1 MDIKI
6 KKLIYP
12 LLTLSILFTI
22 GCDDD
27 KKEESVDSIIG
38 TWTLSAVCG
47 FEDENCSGTCTDVT
61 AMWLEDEGSFSMTF
75 SEGGVGTFVISGE
88 GTDSFSWSGS
98 GPYTLTGDELD
109 GESITVN
116 LSGNSITW
124 NVEDDVCIQYTLTK

>member
-1 MDIKI
+1 M

-88 GTDSFSWSGS
+88 GTDSFTWSASGS
-98 GPYTLTGDELD
+98 GTYTLTDG

-124 NVEDDVCIQYTLTK
+124 NVEDDVCIQFTLTK

>member
-1 MDIKI
+1 M
-6 KKLIYP
+6 KKLIYT

-61 AMWLEDEGSFSMTF
+61 AMWLEDEGSFSITF
-75 SEGGVGTFVISGE
+75 SSDGT
-88 GTDSFSWSGS
+88 GTLNEESFNWSGS
-98 GPYTLTGDELD
+98 GPYTLTAD
-109 GESITVN
+109 GESITIN

-124 NVEDDVCIQYTLTK
+124 NIEYDVCIQFTLTK

>member
-1 MDIKI
+1 M
-6 KKLIYP
+6 KKLIYT

-75 SEGGVGTFVISGE
+75 SSDGTGTLGE
-88 GTDSFSWSGS
+88 NEESFNWSGS
-98 GPYTLTGDELD
+98 GPYTLTAD
-109 GESITVN
+109 GESITIN

-124 NVEDDVCIQYTLTK
+124 NIEYEDDVSIQFTLTK

>member
-1 MDIKI
+1 M

-27 KKEESVDSIIG
+27 KKEESVDLIIG

-75 SEGGVGTFVISGE
+75 SSDGT
-88 GTDSFSWSGS
+88 GTLNEESFNWSGS
-98 GPYTLTGDELD
+98 GPYTLTVD
-109 GESITVN
+109 GESTTIN
-116 LSGNSITW
+116 LSGDSITM
-124 NVEDDVCIQYTLTK
+124 NFEYEDDVCIQFTLTK

>member
-1 MDIKI
+1 M

-61 AMWLEDEGSFSMTF
+61 AMWLEDEGSFS
-75 SEGGVGTFVISGE
+75 
-88 GTDSFSWSGS
+88 WSGS
-98 GPYTLTGDELD
+98 GPYTLTVD
-109 GESITVN
+109 GESTTIN
-116 LSGNSITW
+116 LSGDSITY
-124 NVEDDVCIQYTLTK
+124 NFEYEDNVCIQFTLTK

>member
-1 MDIKI
+1 M

-61 AMWLEDEGSFSMTF
+61 EMWLEDEGSFSMTF
-75 SEGGVGTFVISGE
+75 SSDGTGTLGE
-88 GTDSFSWSGS
+88 NEESFNWSGS
-98 GPYTLTGDELD
+98 GPYTLTGD
-109 GESITVN
+109 GKSTTIN
-116 LSGNSITW
+116 LSGDSITM
-124 NVEDDVCIQYTLTK
+124 NFEYEDDVCIQFTLTK

>member
-1 MDIKI
+1 M

-75 SEGGVGTFVISGE
+75 SSDGTGTLGE
-88 GTDSFSWSGS
+88 NQVSFNWSGS
-98 GPYTLTGDELD
+98 GPYTFTTEDED
-109 GESITVN
+109 IYTVN
-116 LSGNSITW
+116 LSENSITWSITW
-124 NVEDDVCIQYTLTK
+124 NVEQDVCIQFTLTK

>member
-1 MDIKI
+1 M

-47 FEDENCSGTCTDVT
+47 FEDGNCSGTCTDVT

-75 SEGGVGTFVISGE
+75 SSDGTGTLGE
-88 GTDSFSWSGS
+88 NEESFNWSGS
-98 GPYTLTGDELD
+98 GPYTFTTEDED
-109 GESITVN
+109 IYTVN
-116 LSGNSITW
+116 LSENSITWSITW
-124 NVEDDVCIQYTLTK
+124 NVEQDVCIQFTLTK